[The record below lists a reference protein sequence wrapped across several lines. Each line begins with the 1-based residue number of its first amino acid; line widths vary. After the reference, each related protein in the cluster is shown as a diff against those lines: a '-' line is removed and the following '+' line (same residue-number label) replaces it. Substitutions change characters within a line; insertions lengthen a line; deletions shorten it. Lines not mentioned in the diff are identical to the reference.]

1 MFLQQ
6 QTPLNISAQLD
17 YHYFSVLSP
26 GDTDISITELS
37 AIRSQNR
44 KDFFSKMWYDSMYF
58 LKLLRV
64 RYFKSAAV
72 CIYFR
77 KVLNHKNIALK
88 IVLKMYT
95 HTLVFVWLV
104 FVCVH
109 RFRS

>member
-17 YHYFSVLSP
+17 YNYFSVLSP
-26 GDTDISITELS
+26 GDTDISITKLS

-44 KDFFSKMWYDSMYF
+44 KDFFSKIWHDCMYF

-77 KVLNHKNIALK
+77 KVLNHKNIAHK

-95 HTLVFVWLV
+95 HTLGFFVWVCLV
-104 FVCVH
+104 FLGMCT
-109 RFRS
+109 